1 MTNPGNKK
9 VYRVYEKDSGKIKAD
24 LIALEDENL
33 TSDKPLLLFDPM
45 ATWKKTYLKADSYTL
60 RELLEPIFIKGKCVY
75 KSPSVMEIRDYCA
88 KEQETLWDECRRLAN
103 PHNVYVDL

>member
-1 MTNPGNKK
+1 MEDDQPRKQK

-60 RELLEPIFIKGKCVY
+60 RNC
-75 KSPSVMEIRDYCA
+75 
-88 KEQETLWDECRRLAN
+88 
-103 PHNVYVDL
+103 

>member
-45 ATWKKTYLKADSYTL
+45 A
-60 RELLEPIFIKGKCVY
+60 
-75 KSPSVMEIRDYCA
+75 ME
-88 KEQETLWDECRRLAN
+88 E
-103 PHNVYVDL
+103 DLS